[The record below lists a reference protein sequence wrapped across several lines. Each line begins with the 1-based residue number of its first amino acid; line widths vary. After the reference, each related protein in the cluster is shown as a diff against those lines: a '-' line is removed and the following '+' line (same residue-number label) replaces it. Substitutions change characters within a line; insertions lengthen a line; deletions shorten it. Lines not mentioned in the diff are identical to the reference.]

1 MAAAGSTKISSALLA
16 KLVKSDAVL
25 DHIEPGADL
34 IVGVGNGEPS
44 STESPSFAVSPSVS
58 APDA

>member
-1 MAAAGSTKISSALLA
+1 
-16 KLVKSDAVL
+16 LVKADAVL